1 ALIKRL
7 VDAFPEQV
15 RIVYRHF
22 PLKSI
27 HDKALLS
34 AEAAEAAGAQGK
46 YWDMHDLLYERQS
59 EWSGLGQAKAIEK
72 FTDYANEIGLD
83 GDQFAQALNEGTYRD
98 RAEQGYNEAAQLG
111 LPGTP
116 TLFLNGQYYDGPR
129 SDFVLSGLIKLY
141 NYQGPQ
147 YTASPPMT
155 IDPSEAYFA
164 TVKTNKGTFCIE
176 LYAEQ
181 APHTVNNF
189 VFLAEQGFYDGAPFH
204 RVIAGFMAQTGDP
217 TGSGFGGPGYRF
229 DDEIN
234 PDLKHDGPGVV
245 SMANAGANTNGSQF
259 FITYQA
265 VSDLDGSYSIF
276 GQVIEGMETVEQI
289 TPRDPQ
295 QNPYTLA
302 DMIETIAISDT
313 CGR

>member
-1 ALIKRL
+1 
-7 VDAFPEQV
+7 
-15 RIVYRHF
+15 
-22 PLKSI
+22 
-27 HDKALLS
+27 LS
-34 AEAAEAAGAQGK
+34 AEAAEAAGAQDK
-46 YWDMHDLLYERQS
+46 YWEMHHLLYQRQS
-59 EWSGLGQAKAIEK
+59 AWSGLSKDEAIKAFI
-72 FTDYANEIGLD
+72 DYAKELGLD
-83 GDQFAQALNEGTYRD
+83 GDQFAQALKEGTYTD
-98 RAEQGYNEAAQLG
+98 RAQQGYDEAAQLG

-141 NYQGPQ
+141 NYQGAQ
-147 YTASPPMT
+147 YAAPPPMT
-155 IDPSEAYFA
+155 IDPTQAYFA
-164 TVKTNKGTFCIE
+164 TVKTNKGAFCIE

-181 APHTVNNF
+181 APNTVNNF

-217 TGSGFGGPGYRF
+217 TGSGFGGPGYSF
-229 DDEIN
+229 DDEID

-265 VSDLDGSYSIF
+265 VPDLDGSYSVF
-276 GQVIEGMETVEQI
+276 GQVVEGMETVEQI
-289 TPRDPQ
+289 APRDPQ

-302 DMIETIAISDT
+302 DEIETVTIAET
-313 CGR
+313 CAQ